1 MLLFNKVAVIGTGL
15 IGGSLALVIKKEKLA
30 KEIVGVARHQAS
42 LDLALKSKAI
52 DRGALSFNIIKGA
65 DLLILAAPVDTII
78 SLREEILKYVNND
91 CIVTDVGSTKEKI
104 VSFLGKDFLNYVGSH
119 PLAGS
124 EKRGVIYA
132 QAGIFKGTLCILTP
146 TLKTPGTAMKKI
158 KALWQKA
165 GARVICLSP
174 KEHDRVLS
182 FTSHLPHA
190 VAFSLIDSIPDAS
203 LKFSASG
210 LKDTTR
216 IAASDALLWQGI
228 FLTNRKNILKAIAD
242 FEKKLLK
249 IKSAI
254 SKNNKKEL
262 RAILA
267 RAQKKRNSL
276 G

>member
-1 MLLFNKVAVIGTGL
+1 MFNKVAVIGTGL
-15 IGGSLALVIKKEKLA
+15 IGGSLALAIKRQKLA
-30 KEIVGVARHQAS
+30 KEVVGVARHQAS
-42 LDLALKSKAI
+42 LELALRRKVI
-52 DRGALSFNIIKGA
+52 DRGALALDIIKGA

-78 SLREEILKYVNND
+78 TLRKRILKFVSRD
-91 CIVTDVGSTKEKI
+91 CIVTDVGSTKESI
-104 VSFLGKDFLNYVGSH
+104 VSLLSGCFPNYLGSH

-124 EKRGVIYA
+124 EKRGVLHA

-146 TLKTPGTAMKKI
+146 TVKTRRAAMEKI
-158 KALWQKA
+158 QALWQRI
-165 GARVICLSP
+165 GAKVICLSP

-190 VAFSLIDSIPDAS
+190 VAFSLIDSIPDES

-228 FLTNRKNILKAIAD
+228 FLTNRKNMLKAITAFD
-242 FEKKLLK
+242 KKLSR

-254 SKNNKKEL
+254 SRNDKKKL
-262 RAILA
+262 TAILA
-267 RAQKKRNSL
+267 LAQKKRNSL

>member
-1 MLLFNKVAVIGTGL
+1 MPLFNKVAVIGTGL
-15 IGGSLALVIKKEKLA
+15 IGGSLALVIQKEKLA

-42 LDLALKSKAI
+42 LDLAARNKVI
-52 DRGALSFNIIKGA
+52 NRGALALDIIKGA
-65 DLLILAAPVDTII
+65 DLLILAAPVDKII
-78 SLREEILKYVNND
+78 SLRKKILKYVGRN

-104 VSFLGKDFLNYVGSH
+104 VSLLGRSFPYYLGSH

-124 EKRGVIYA
+124 EKRGVSSA

-146 TLKTPGTAMKKI
+146 TLKTPGVAMKKI
-158 KALWQKA
+158 KALWKKA
-165 GARVICLSP
+165 GAKVICLSP
-174 KEHDRVLS
+174 KEHDRILS

-190 VAFSLIDSIPDAS
+190 VAFSLINAIPGDS

-228 FLTNRKNILKAIAD
+228 FLTNRKNLLKAIAA

-254 SKNNKKEL
+254 SRNDKKAL
-262 RAILA
+262 RGILA
-267 RAQKKRNSL
+267 CARKKRNSL
-276 G
+276 E